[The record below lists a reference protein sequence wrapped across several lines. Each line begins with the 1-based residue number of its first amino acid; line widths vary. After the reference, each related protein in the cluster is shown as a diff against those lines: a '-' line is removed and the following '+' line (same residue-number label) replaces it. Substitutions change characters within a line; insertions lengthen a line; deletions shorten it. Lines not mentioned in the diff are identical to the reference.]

1 MKLSEPALLRLV
13 EEVEAGRVDGKPG
26 RAGLIGVRS
35 TSAREDCVLLYT
47 EHGFIFTE
55 YGLARSRDGNRPKPA

>member
-1 MKLSEPALLRLV
+1 
-13 EEVEAGRVDGKPG
+13 PG

-55 YGLARSRDGNRPKPA
+55 YGLARSRDGNRPKPAFWGQSFRPLFGRWYVFEERD